1 MRVESNL
8 FPTTLHVPRHAAE
21 RYPHCVL
28 CVMFILHNMGSG
40 WQAGE
45 LLQAGRQKYD
55 RGDRMG
61 AVNLFEKVLKQ
72 VLGADHLRGTAANS
86 E

>member
-1 MRVESNL
+1 MV
-8 FPTTLHVPRHAAE
+8 
-21 RYPHCVL
+21 
-28 CVMFILHNMGSG
+28 SG

-45 LLQAGRQKYD
+45 LLQTGRQKYD